1 MPTGKRTVIA
11 MLASLVV
18 GCASLGSSETVYL
31 KNAKTGNTAQC
42 GGYKLA
48 DVGGPER
55 AEQFTR
61 WCVEDYKAGGYL
73 QAAAPSED

>member
-1 MPTGKRTVIA
+1 MPNSKRAVIA

-18 GCASLGSSETVYL
+18 GCSSLGSSETVNL
-31 KNAKTGNTAQC
+31 KNEKTGNTAEC

-61 WCVEDYKAGGYL
+61 WCVEDYKAAGYVKD
-73 QAAAPSED
+73 AAP